1 MTIYVK
7 GIDVVSNETSLKDS
21 EPIGYVILEAVHIM

>member
-7 GIDVVSNETSLKDS
+7 GIDVVSNEANLKDS
-21 EPIGYVILEAVHIM
+21 EMIGYVILEAVHIM